1 METPIVVAIIG
12 LVGGVIVALIQQSR
26 KENKHDHNVVADLLH
41 DVHRD
46 VVKVENKL
54 DHVEDKLDSHIKEHS
69 LPKTKAPAKKK

>member
-41 DVHRD
+41 GVHKD
-46 VVKVENKL
+46 VVKVEKKL
-54 DHVEDKLDSHIKEHS
+54 DHVENKLDDHIKEHS